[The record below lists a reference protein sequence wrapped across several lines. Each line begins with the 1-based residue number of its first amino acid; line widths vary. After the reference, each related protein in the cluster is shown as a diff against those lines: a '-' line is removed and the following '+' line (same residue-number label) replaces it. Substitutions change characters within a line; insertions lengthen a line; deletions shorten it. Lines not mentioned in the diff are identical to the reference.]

1 MRLEFFFYDL
11 HSNFFLLQ
19 ASYQDLEMILSF
31 SGKTGKKKTSEN
43 PPSSIS
49 TLVDKEKGSKSEM
62 LTLAEN
68 VSDENCDKS
77 ETLEMEEVNVET
89 KDSLHVDEAAKKAR
103 DKEKDGSPKKDP
115 VMETKIQE
123 LYSLILQGGDEARIE
138 NFQKFVLNNRQ
149 NISNSS
155 LGSSLPSF
163 PPLSAVA
170 SETLSVAS
178 KTKMRIIPPKPSR
191 KTRKME
197 ILSDDEET

>member
-1 MRLEFFFYDL
+1 MRLGIFFYDF

-31 SGKTGKKKTSEN
+31 SGRTGKKKTSEN

-49 TLVDKEKGSKSEM
+49 TLVDKEM

-77 ETLEMEEVNVET
+77 ETLEMEEVET

-178 KTKMRIIPPKPSR
+178 ETKMRIIPPKPSR

-197 ILSDDEET
+197 ILSDDEETEGR

>member
-1 MRLEFFFYDL
+1 
-11 HSNFFLLQ
+11 
-19 ASYQDLEMILSF
+19 MILSF
-31 SGKTGKKKTSEN
+31 SGRTGKKKTSEN

-49 TLVDKEKGSKSEM
+49 TLVDKEKGTKSEM

-68 VSDENCDKS
+68 VSDENCAKS
-77 ETLEMEEVNVET
+77 ETLEMEEVET
-89 KDSLHVDEAAKKAR
+89 KDSLHVDDAAKKAR

-178 KTKMRIIPPKPSR
+178 ETKMRIIPPKPSR

-197 ILSDDEET
+197 ILSDDEETEGR

>member
-1 MRLEFFFYDL
+1 MRLEIFFNDF
-11 HSNFFLLQ
+11 HSNFFPLQ

-31 SGKTGKKKTSEN
+31 SGRTGKKKTSEN

-49 TLVDKEKGSKSEM
+49 TLVDKEKGTKSEM

-155 LGSSLPSF
+155 SGSSLPPF
-163 PPLSAVA
+163 PPLSSVA
-170 SETLSVAS
+170 SET
-178 KTKMRIIPPKPSR
+178 KIRIIPPKPSR